1 MRSTG
6 WGPGKGLALTCLASH
21 SGPGAGGL
29 RALCSGF
36 RRVEEC
42 DSEECLTRAE
52 IAHFA
57 FFIWGSRFQHRVPLF
72 SHSSLGPQLPRSPTA
87 LAFWGQWPLFP
98 VFFDCFYFL
107 TKSCCGNQK
116 MVRTWKRTPG
126 PYFLCPSACS
136 SLHLGEGGAW
146 SHEVC
151 LLSVVWDSLPQGQLQ
166 IFLPIPTG
174 EISSALSCRAQ
185 EQSVQWAKCLS
196 PA

>member
-6 WGPGKGLALTCLASH
+6 WGSGKGLALTRLASH

-116 MVRTWKRTPG
+116 MVRTWKRTTG
-126 PYFLCPSACS
+126 PTSSAPQPALLCILGREAHGAMQSAC
-136 SLHLGEGGAW
+136 
-146 SHEVC
+146 C
-151 LLSVVWDSLPQGQLQ
+151 LLSGIPSPKASFKSFSQ
-166 IFLPIPTG
+166 FLLG
-174 EISSALSCRAQ
+174 KSAQPFPAEPRSNLCNG
-185 EQSVQWAKCLS
+185 QSV
-196 PA
+196 